1 MNNFRKWAG
10 DQFTISVRRGSRH
23 LDDRTSALN
32 GAVEAGGSGDVAL
45 QPAGTSLR
53 RSASDISPPS
63 ATDAEGNPGAENN
76 APNDSS
82 PATDAPRHRPCTRRP
97 PRRPSAA
104 RTAMVANPSP
114 ASTWPRHPLDLLGM
128 RQMEVRSSTVTD
140 RTDRSP
146 PLVPDNAGAVLTPRS
161 RPTPTR
167 RPAGRA
173 APGRG
178 RRAAPPG
185 RAHRRLPRRRWPSA
199 RWPRPA

>member
-1 MNNFRKWAG
+1 LNNFRKWAG

-114 ASTWPRHPLDLLGM
+114 ASTWPRHPLDLLQGAH
-128 RQMEVRSSTVTD
+128 R
-140 RTDRSP
+140 P
-146 PLVPDNAGAVLTPRS
+146 PLSAEWITWIGH
-161 RPTPTR
+161 
-167 RPAGRA
+167 RA
-173 APGRG
+173 AIQDVKVFIVGHH
-178 RRAAPPG
+178 RRASDAAGPAHVVGPEQ
-185 RAHRRLPRRRWPSA
+185 RAAASV
-199 RWPRPA
+199 RP